1 MMDDP
6 DARRTHAEGPVAR
19 QQRSRLVLADD
30 HPAVLDEVRR
40 LLEFEFDVLR
50 TVGEGAALVRAVE
63 ELRPDVVI
71 SDIQMAGTGGIEA
84 GGQILRE
91 GLCNAVIVLTMHNEP
106 HLVGKALRAG
116 IRGYV
121 LKEDAGDELI
131 PAVHTVLGGGSYL
144 SRGVSEN
151 PRRQ

>member
-1 MMDDP
+1 MDDP
-6 DARRTHAEGPVAR
+6 DARRTHAGGPAAR

-71 SDIQMAGTGGIEA
+71 SDIQMTGTGGIEA

>member
-1 MMDDP
+1 MDDP
-6 DARRTHAEGPVAR
+6 DAPRPDAPQPDAP

-30 HPAVLDEVRR
+30 HPDVLEEVRR

-50 TVGEGAALVRAVE
+50 TVDGGAALVRAAD

-106 HLVGKALRAG
+106 HLVGRALLAG

-121 LKEDAGDELI
+121 LKVDAGDELI
-131 PAVHTVLGGGSYL
+131 PAVHAVLGGGSYL

-151 PRRQ
+151 RRK